1 MSTSMKLMRSAYFF
15 TVICATVLA
24 TEAYFDYQHG
34 KLHQL
39 GFESPIDR
47 K

>member
-1 MSTSMKLMRSAYFF
+1 MNLSIKLMRSAYFF
-15 TVICATVLA
+15 SVICATVLA

-34 KLHQL
+34 QLHQM
-39 GFESPIDR
+39 GFESPIER